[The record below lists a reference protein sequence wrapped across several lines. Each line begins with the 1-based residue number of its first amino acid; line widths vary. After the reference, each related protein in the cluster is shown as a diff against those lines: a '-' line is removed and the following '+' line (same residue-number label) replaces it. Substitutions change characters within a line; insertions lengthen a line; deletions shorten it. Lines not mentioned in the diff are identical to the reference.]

1 MPFKV
6 CENGR
11 RNSANFFFFLQEK
24 HIKKLQFMNII
35 EKLMSV
41 NYVVFPGNQ
50 LCLNNPDT
58 RLKTVNVDFKLRCEI
73 VLMIAL
79 FHEVIK
85 STRP

>member
-11 RNSANFFFFLQEK
+11 RRWKLCKLLFLLTRET
-24 HIKKLQFMNII
+24 HEKKLKFMNII

-41 NYVVFPGNQ
+41 NYVVFPGNL

-58 RLKTVNVDFKLRCEI
+58 RLKTVNVDF
-73 VLMIAL
+73 
-79 FHEVIK
+79 
-85 STRP
+85 